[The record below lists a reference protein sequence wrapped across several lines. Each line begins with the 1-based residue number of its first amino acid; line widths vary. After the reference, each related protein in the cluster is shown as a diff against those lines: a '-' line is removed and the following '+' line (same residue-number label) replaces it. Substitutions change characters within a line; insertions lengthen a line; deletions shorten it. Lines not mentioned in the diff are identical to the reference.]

1 MDEFDIIRRYFLDA
15 LMPDY
20 VSTGPGDDC
29 AVLSVPADQSLCVST
44 DTLLVGVHF
53 PFNAT
58 PEVVVTRAFGANLS
72 DLAAMGAQPHA
83 VTVALTLPNDDADWL
98 NGFSKATKRCTKLHQ
113 CPVVG
118 GNLTK
123 GDLSV
128 TLTVMGVVAKE
139 LALLR
144 SGAEVGDDIYV
155 SGYLGDA
162 AGAVKELGN
171 VDANADLLRRYQ
183 VPEPRIMLGMAL
195 RGVASAAIDISDGF
209 LSDLGH
215 LTTSSQVGAKLRLDA
230 VPLSSPLLTVFGRAA
245 ALQLALNGG
254 DDYELCFTAK
264 PRQRAQIET
273 IGRESNLNLARIGEV
288 VHGDAVV
295 DQDGQTLSGTGYR
308 HFS

>member
-29 AVLSVPADQSLCVST
+29 AVLSVPSDQSLCVST

-53 PFNAT
+53 PFNAA
-58 PEVVVTRAFGANLS
+58 PEIVANRAFGANLS

-83 VTVALTLPNDDADWL
+83 VTVALTLPDADTEWL
-98 NGFSKATKRCTKLHQ
+98 EGFSNAARGCSKLHQ

-128 TLTVMGVVAKE
+128 TLTVMGIVAKE

-144 SGAEVGDDIYV
+144 SSAEVGDDVYV

-171 VDANADLLRRYQ
+171 VDANVDLLRRYQ

-215 LTTSSQVGAKLRLDA
+215 LTTSSRVGATISLDA
-230 VPLSSPLLTVFGRAA
+230 VPLSKQLLTVFGRTA

-254 DDYELCFTAK
+254 DDYELCFTAE
-264 PRQRAQIET
+264 PGQRAQIET
-273 IGRESNLNLARIGEV
+273 IGRELNLNLSRVGKLVRGE
-288 VHGDAVV
+288 AVV
-295 DQDGQTLSGTGYR
+295 DQDGQALLGTGYR

>member
-53 PFNAT
+53 PLNAT
-58 PEVVVTRAFGANLS
+58 PEVVATRAFGANLS

-83 VTVALTLPNDDADWL
+83 VTVALTLPNDDAEWL
-98 NGFSKATKRCTKLHQ
+98 KRFSNASRNCSKLHQ

-139 LALLR
+139 FALLR
-144 SGAEVGDDIYV
+144 SSAEVGDDIYV
-155 SGYLGDA
+155 SGFLGDA

-171 VDANADLLRRYQ
+171 VDANTELLQRYQ
-183 VPEPRIMLGMAL
+183 VPEPRLMLGMAL
-195 RGVASAAIDISDGF
+195 RGIASAAIDISDGF

-215 LTTSSQVGAKLRLDA
+215 LTTSSQVGATISLDA
-230 VPLSSPLLTVFGRAA
+230 VPLSKPLLSVFGPAA

-264 PRQRAQIET
+264 PEQREQIEA
-273 IGRESNLNLARIGEV
+273 IGRELNLKLSRVGEV
-288 VHGDAVV
+288 VRGDAVV
-295 DQDGQTLSGTGYR
+295 DQDGQALPATGYR